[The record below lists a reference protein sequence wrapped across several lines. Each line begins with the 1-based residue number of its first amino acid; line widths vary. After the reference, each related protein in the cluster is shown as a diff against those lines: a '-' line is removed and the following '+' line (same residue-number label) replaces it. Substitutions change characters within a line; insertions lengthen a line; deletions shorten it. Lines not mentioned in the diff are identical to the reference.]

1 MRRLVLHWVC
11 VCALVAVA
19 VGGCSDETTATGG
32 TGGSGGTGGDDGTGG
47 VAGNPFPCE
56 AEGSAAPCDGTVCP
70 CTLEGIRGAVAEGG
84 GPYTFDCEGST
95 VISSEH
101 APGSNHVIIDN
112 DVQLDGEGNITL
124 VEIGVTVC
132 EGVTAAVADITIEG
146 GSGNA
151 IYNEG
156 TLTLTRVTLTHNTA
170 SNAQGGLLAVVANLG
185 TLTITESS
193 LTENSGGN
201 IVASYGHLTIV
212 RSTIADNEGLG
223 VWVVNEGPVLI
234 EGSTISGN
242 LWGISSCTTRPTE
255 VINSTV
261 SGNNDRDVQGDVT
274 VINSTIVGRV
284 SVDDR
289 SGCETG
295 PVLRGTVIQGTC
307 DVAVTSGDF
316 NIESPGNTCAF
327 DGPGD
332 QPSVSTEE
340 LNLGPL
346 QDNGG
351 PTMTHALLP
360 GGIAIDV
367 IPADMCGADEDQRG
381 EPRPGGTMCDVGA
394 FEVQP

>member
-1 MRRLVLHWVC
+1 MMGRLVLHWVC
-11 VCALVAVA
+11 VFALVALP
-19 VGGCSDETTATGG
+19 VGGCSDETTAAGG
-32 TGGSGGTGGDDGTGG
+32 TGGSGDTGGNGG
-47 VAGNPFPCE
+47 MGGNPFPCE

-95 VISSEH
+95 IITSENAPSSDR
-101 APGSNHVIIDN
+101 VIIDN
-112 DVQLDGEGNITL
+112 SVQLDAGGNITL
-124 VEIGVTVC
+124 VAIGFRVC
-132 EGVTAAVADITIEG
+132 EGVTAAVADMTIEG
-146 GSGNA
+146 LRGGNA
-151 IYNEG
+151 IDNEG
-156 TLTLTRVTLTHNTA
+156 TLTLTRVTLTDNTA

-234 EGSTISGN
+234 EDSTISGN

-255 VINSTV
+255 VINGTV

-284 SVDDR
+284 TVDDR

-307 DVAVTSGDF
+307 EVAVTSGDF

-332 QPSVSTEE
+332 QPSMSTEE

-360 GGIAIDV
+360 GSVAIDV
-367 IPADMCGADEDQRG
+367 IPADRCDVDADQRG
-381 EPRPGGTMCDVGA
+381 EPRPGGAMCDVGS
-394 FEVQP
+394 FELQP

>member
-1 MRRLVLHWVC
+1 MGHTVLTWVC
-11 VCALVAVA
+11 VFALVALPV
-19 VGGCSDETTATGG
+19 VGCSDESTGA
-32 TGGSGGTGGDDGTGG
+32 GGNGGIGGDGG
-47 VAGNPFPCE
+47 NGGMGGNPFPCE

-95 VISSEH
+95 IITSED
-101 APGSNHVIIDN
+101 APFSNKVIIDN
-112 DVQLDGEGNITL
+112 DVQLDGGGNITL
-124 VEIGVTVC
+124 VAIRFRVC
-132 EGVTAAVADITIEG
+132 EGVTAAVADMTIEG
-146 GSGNA
+146 VLGSNA
-151 IYNEG
+151 VDNDG
-156 TLTLTRVTLTHNTA
+156 TLTLTNMTVRDNTG
-170 SNAQGGLLAVVANLG
+170 SNAQGGLLAVVSNLG

-193 LTENSGGN
+193 LTENSGAN

-223 VWVVNEGPVLI
+223 VWVVNEGPALVQ
-234 EGSTISGN
+234 ESTISGN
-242 LWGISSCTTRPTE
+242 LWGISFCATGPTE

-307 DVAVTSGDF
+307 EVAVTSGDF

-327 DGPGD
+327 DGLGD
-332 QPSVSTEE
+332 QPSVSAEE
-340 LNLGPL
+340 LKLGEL
-346 QDNGG
+346 ADNGG
-351 PTMTHALLP
+351 PTETHALLP
-360 GGIAIDV
+360 GSVAIDV
-367 IPADMCGADEDQRG
+367 IPADMCEVTEDQRG
-381 EPRPGGTMCDVGA
+381 EPRPGGSMCDVGA